1 MIRPSPEVTKALAAS
16 VRQYPVIAEWFAEW
30 RMHELEQLPHVAQ
43 NTTLAQGRCQVLSEL
58 SKLVSE
64 SPEIAAKSS

>member
-1 MIRPSPEVTKALAAS
+1 MIRPSSEVTKALAAS
-16 VRQYPVIAEWFAEW
+16 VRQYPEIVTWLQEW
-30 RMHELEQLPHVAQ
+30 RMHELEQLPSVAQ
-43 NTTLAQGRCQVLSEL
+43 NTALAQGRCQVLSEL